1 MARKITTKIEASKEV
16 KKPETESISIST
28 VTETTPVFVST
39 TVEEEFVKET
49 PIVTSLKVIGHLI
62 LDEKNEI
69 RIEQS
74 SNFWVHAY
82 WTDGTVS
89 VWVAS
94 FEINHST
101 TSDDIVKTVKRYVR
115 DRFTFLAERT
125 FVAQQSTQK

>member
-1 MARKITTKIEASKEV
+1 MARKVAAKVIV
-16 KKPETESISIST
+16 
-28 VTETTPVFVST
+28 PVE
-39 TVEEEFVKET
+39 TVETVIDGVEEMVTDIVEEKVQEV
-49 PIVTSLKVIGHLI
+49 PIVTSLKIFGYLT

-74 SNFWVHAY
+74 SNYWVHAY
-82 WTDGTVS
+82 WTDGDVS

-101 TSDDIVKTVKRYVR
+101 TNDDIIKSVKRYVR

-125 FVAQQSTQK
+125 FVAQQNTNK